1 MNCFENPGVNSR
13 RGAFGG
19 SALPVV
25 PGFQYDLFISYAHLN
40 DEPFKEG
47 GVGWVTDFIRSLR
60 KELEAQD
67 RSFSMWFDPSLRT
80 GEDFNLAIR
89 KAISGSAVF
98 LSILSPAYE
107 NSPYCKK
114 EIAEFRARHHP
125 AFGMVVGTF
134 SRIQAVVL
142 ERLSI
147 DLWPPELRTTAPFYF
162 YSETAVRFNKPS
174 EADETKPYVQ
184 GLWKTRDSIFDT
196 LKEMRRLKEQGT
208 VVENSYPGQ
217 TTPEDPAPAAY
228 LADVSDDLFNK
239 RENLIDA
246 LRQVRGFRVEKL
258 SEHTMPLGPWNI
270 SIHMFGKYPG
280 APAPG
285 KQVHSSR
292 LQLEAALGASPARR
306 PLVWLARDLQPEA
319 AETEPHRQFLTSLM
333 DHAGIEILRMS
344 FEDLKDEIQ
353 KRVVPRAS
361 PLAKTV
367 RRPYG
372 DPIVHIWHR
381 DCKPEPLAP
390 LKQRLIKNHCGIAV
404 FPYSR
409 DRQQELQS
417 KLAFCDG
424 LMLSYTEESKSW
436 AEDVM
441 AEAFQMRRR
450 EERPLAFA
458 AVGLPPLSQG
468 EFNFEH
474 PRVVPIRGTSTGEFP
489 GMDHFLAK
497 LEEQNVQ

>member
-1 MNCFENPGVNSR
+1 M
-13 RGAFGG
+13 
-19 SALPVV
+19 PVV
-25 PGFQYDLFISYAHLN
+25 PGFQHDLFISYAHLN
-40 DEPFKEG
+40 DVPFKEG
-47 GVGWVTDFIRSLR
+47 GVGWVTDFIRSLG

-67 RSFSMWFDPSLRT
+67 GSFSMWFDPSLRT

-107 NSPYCKK
+107 NSSYCKK
-114 EIAEFRARHHP
+114 EIAEFRAQRHP
-125 AFGMVVGTF
+125 AFRITVGTF

-142 ERLSI
+142 EKLSK
-147 DLWPPELRTTAPFYF
+147 DLWPPELRTTSPFHF

-174 EADETKPYVQ
+174 EADETKPYVH
-184 GLWKTRDSIFDT
+184 GLWKTRDSILDT
-196 LKEMRRLKEQGT
+196 LKEMRRLKDQGT

-217 TTPEDPAPAAY
+217 TTAEDPAPAAY

-246 LRQVRGFRVEKL
+246 LRQVGGFRVEKL
-258 SEHTMPLGPWNI
+258 SEHPTPLGPWAI
-270 SIHMFGKYPG
+270 SMHMFGKYPG

-285 KQVHSSR
+285 KPLHSSR
-292 LQLEAALGASPARR
+292 LQLEAALSANPARR
-306 PLVWLARDLQPEA
+306 PLVWLARDLQPED
-319 AETEPHRQFLTSLM
+319 AETSSHRQFLISLIN
-333 DHAGIEILRMS
+333 HAGIEILRMG

-353 KRVVPRAS
+353 KRVVTQTS
-361 PLAKTV
+361 LLAKTV
-367 RRPYG
+367 RRPGG

-381 DCKPEPLAP
+381 DCKPEPLVP
-390 LKQRLIKNHCGIAV
+390 LKQRLIKNNCGIAV

-409 DRQQELQS
+409 DRLQELQS

-424 LMLSYTEESKSW
+424 LILSYTEESKSW

-441 AEAFQMRRR
+441 AEAFQLRRR

-458 AVGLPPLSQG
+458 AVGLPPLSPV

-474 PRVVPIRGTSTGEFP
+474 PRVVPIRGTPTGEFH
-489 GMDHFLAK
+489 GMDQFLAK
-497 LEEQNVQ
+497 LEEQYV